1 MALITCPECSSKVS
15 NQASSC
21 PQCGFPLAQAQAP
34 DLAAILCNGTW
45 LAQSGTLVDAQ
56 LVARFSF
63 NGTFQGQTT
72 PDPHRVAGVQLVARA
87 NFRGTWQVSGS
98 QLFIE
103 FPLTMASGP
112 AQTQIAM
119 QFTRVSENSLSG
131 VDRFLRP
138 WEWQRVEQPSEAPR
152 TGLDSMEQS
161 QKQELL
167 GTMVQTLA
175 KMRHEMLKGVVDRFE
190 EEEASADTPKPKPS
204 RRKKSGDK

>member
-1 MALITCPECSSKVS
+1 MALITCPECSRQVS
-15 NQASSC
+15 SQASSC
-21 PQCGFPLAQAQAP
+21 PHCGFPLAQAQAP

-56 LVARFSF
+56 LVAIFSP

-72 PDPHRVAGVQLVARA
+72 PDPNRVVGIQLVAQA
-87 NFRGTWQVSGS
+87 NFRGSWQVSGA

-119 QFTRVSENSLSG
+119 EFTRVSANSLSG

-138 WEWQRVEQPSEAPR
+138 WEWQRVESESLSPS
-152 TGLDSMEQS
+152 S
-161 QKQELL
+161 QADADYAKKQELL
-167 GTMVQTLA
+167 GTMLQNLA
-175 KMRHEMLKGVVDRFE
+175 NMRHEMLKAVVDKLPDE
-190 EEEASADTPKPKPS
+190 ESPKETPAPKS
-204 RRKKSGDK
+204 TRRRRNAGK

>member
-15 NQASSC
+15 SQAGSC
-21 PQCGFPLAQAQAP
+21 PQCGFPLAEAHAP

-56 LVARFSF
+56 LVATFSS

-72 PDPHRVAGVQLVARA
+72 PDPNRVVGVQLVAQA

-119 QFTRVSENSLSG
+119 QFTRVSEDSLSG
-131 VDRFLRP
+131 GDRFLRP
-138 WEWQRVEQPSEAPR
+138 WEWQLVE
-152 TGLDSMEQS
+152 
-161 QKQELL
+161 
-167 GTMVQTLA
+167 
-175 KMRHEMLKGVVDRFE
+175 
-190 EEEASADTPKPKPS
+190 
-204 RRKKSGDK
+204 

>member
-1 MALITCPECSSKVS
+1 MFMSLITCPECSHQVS
-15 NQASSC
+15 SQATTC

-56 LVARFSF
+56 LIATFSA
-63 NGTFQGQTT
+63 NGRFQGQTR
-72 PDPHRVAGVQLVARA
+72 PDPSRVAGMQLVAA
-87 NFRGTWQVSGS
+87 TNFWGTWQVSGP

-119 QFTRVSENSLSG
+119 QFTRISEDSLSG

-138 WEWQRVEQPSEAPR
+138 WEWQRVQ
-152 TGLDSMEQS
+152 
-161 QKQELL
+161 
-167 GTMVQTLA
+167 
-175 KMRHEMLKGVVDRFE
+175 
-190 EEEASADTPKPKPS
+190 
-204 RRKKSGDK
+204 

>member
-1 MALITCPECSSKVS
+1 MALITCPECSRQVS
-15 NQASSC
+15 SQASSC
-21 PQCGFPLAQAQAP
+21 PHCGFPLAQSQAP

-56 LVARFSF
+56 LLAVFSP

-72 PDPHRVAGVQLVARA
+72 PDPNRVVGIQMVAQA
-87 NFRGTWQVSGS
+87 NFQGTWQVSGA

-138 WEWQRVEQPSEAPR
+138 WEWQRVEQQSLSPS
-152 TGLDSMEQS
+152 S
-161 QKQELL
+161 QAYDDHAKKQELL
-167 GTMVQTLA
+167 GKMMQNLA
-175 KMRHEMLKGVVDRFE
+175 NMRHEMLKAVADKVPDE
-190 EEEASADTPKPKPS
+190 ESPEQTPAPKS
-204 RRKKSGDK
+204 TRRRKSPGK